1 MRVGDMDSGQ
11 SSGSRALWTQQRCPP
26 ALHGLVSISLMG
38 LEHFLFLQL
47 SIFLF
52 YGRNLLEELS
62 QPQVKSSK
70 CRQNVPFELESG
82 CGACFLWGFPGG
94 SVVKSSPAIAG
105 AARDVGLIPGSGS
118 SPGGGNGY
126 PLQYSFLENPMDR
139 GPLVSYSPW
148 GGKELDTT
156 EWLTFKSRLYNNL
169 EGWDGEE
176 GGRDIQKWEAI
187 GTPMADSCWCLAETN
202 TIL

>member
-1 MRVGDMDSGQ
+1 MLENIDTSILFCFVLFFTIVSSTADNVHVCKPWGTCSVSLCFWMRVGDMDSGQ

-139 GPLVSYSPW
+139 GA
-148 GGKELDTT
+148 
-156 EWLTFKSRLYNNL
+156 WLATVHGVIKRWISLSN
-169 EGWDGEE
+169 
-176 GGRDIQKWEAI
+176 
-187 GTPMADSCWCLAETN
+187 
-202 TIL
+202 

>member
-1 MRVGDMDSGQ
+1 MYVSPGAPALYPCVFGWGLVTRTLVRAQGAGHSGPN
-11 SSGSRALWTQQRCPP
+11 RDAPP

-139 GPLVSYSPW
+139 GAWSATVHGVIKRWISLSNWACTPTNVVV
-148 GGKELDTT
+148 GDTRR
-156 EWLTFKSRLYNNL
+156 F
-169 EGWDGEE
+169 
-176 GGRDIQKWEAI
+176 
-187 GTPMADSCWCLAETN
+187 
-202 TIL
+202 